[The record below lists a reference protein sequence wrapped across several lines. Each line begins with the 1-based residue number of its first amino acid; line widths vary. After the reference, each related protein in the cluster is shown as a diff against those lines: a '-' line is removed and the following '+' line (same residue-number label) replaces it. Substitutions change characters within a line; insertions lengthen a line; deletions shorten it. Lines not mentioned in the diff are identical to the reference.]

1 MRDRHEQLLRRRLM
15 PLVAKYSAIFQ
26 ERPAGSCS
34 DGNIQFAVRYF
45 IIPEWNSQPS
55 ITDRSKTIE
64 SIGGRVAAS
73 GQKSRSR
80 SGLMRRPLRVLAVW
94 KREDAQSR

>member
-1 MRDRHEQLLRRRLM
+1 LRRRLM

-45 IIPEWNSQPS
+45 IIPE
-55 ITDRSKTIE
+55 
-64 SIGGRVAAS
+64 
-73 GQKSRSR
+73 
-80 SGLMRRPLRVLAVW
+80 
-94 KREDAQSR
+94 